1 MQREE
6 RCKLNTMYFSWSEA
20 LDSRR
25 SPQFLLSPCKGKFM
39 VGYNFVITLR
49 VSSLYGLLLVVSIVI
64 STESIFAGTLIIFC
78 VLAIVITDC

>member
-49 VSSLYGLLLVVSIVI
+49 VSSHIEETPNEPYMDY
-64 STESIFAGTLIIFC
+64 F
-78 VLAIVITDC
+78 